1 MEIVIQIL
9 LGLSVIGFGVLLW
22 KSAERWTWVPL
33 VIAPIVFIEAIIFV
47 GLVALSSKSR
57 VAWQK
62 VSVELEERLEKAT
75 LEEEQLK
82 YGTIGF
88 EGEQR
93 AVVPVELA
101 LQKLRVDTGRVWRGL
116 TPQGAAGGQFTLG
129 MPASNN
135 AAPAGGA
142 AAAPAAADDA
152 AADDADAAAAGGQP
166 APAAAAA
173 ANAADAG
180 IPQDMLVFAFSEV
193 VDANQNRIP
202 QTFLGQYLV
211 TQSSPQSVTIKP
223 LRELNALSNRQQ
235 QGISQAQSWAIYE
248 VMPADAHEPFF
259 LDASRK
265 RDDAIFG
272 DIDQDF
278 LQSALA
284 GKVPDDVLQAY
295 LKDGKQSQPDDPPEA
310 KWRKIKLIKDHSIIV
325 DGTSQNTA
333 TEGGYFDLL
342 GQAIDSRLQIADG
355 DEVKFKAGTELI
367 LKTEEATEL
376 ITTGVAELIDEI
388 YVRPLNDYDEIE
400 RHVFERLDLLAE
412 KKIVL
417 DREIA
422 IMTQVKDAND
432 KMLVTNQEDQLK
444 LESELKQFRVEKEAI
459 EQYANELQQ
468 RRDAMRAKLAG
479 LYRDNVTMMRE
490 LRQAQT
496 MLKQQI
502 DQRTAAAAP

>member
-33 VIAPIVFIEAIIFV
+33 VIAPIVFIEAIVFM

-62 VSVELEERLEKAT
+62 ISVELEQRLDKAT
-75 LEEEQLK
+75 QEEEQLK

-116 TPQGAAGGQFTLG
+116 TPQGAAGGEFTLN
-129 MPASNN
+129 MPAS
-135 AAPAGGA
+135 AAP
-142 AAAPAAADDA
+142 PAAANGAAPA
-152 AADDADAAAAGGQP
+152 AADDADAAAAGGGQP
-166 APAAAAA
+166 AAPA

-180 IPQDMLVFAFSEV
+180 IPKDMLVFAFSEV

-223 LRELNALSNRQQ
+223 LRQLTSLSNRQQ

-272 DIDQDF
+272 DVDQEF
-278 LQSALA
+278 LQAALA
-284 GKVPDDVLQAY
+284 GKVPDEVLQSY
-295 LKDGKQSQPDDPPEA
+295 LKDGKQSQADDPLEA
-310 KWRKIKLIKDHSIIV
+310 KWRKVKLIKEYTVTV
-325 DGTSQNTA
+325 DGTSQSTA

-342 GQAIDSRLQIADG
+342 GQAIDSRLQIPDEG
-355 DEVKFKAGTELI
+355 DVKLDDVKFKAGTELV
-367 LKTEEATEL
+367 LKNEEATDL
-376 ITTGVAELIDEI
+376 ISTGVAELIDEI

-412 KKIVL
+412 KVIVL
-417 DREIA
+417 TREIE
-422 IMTQVKDAND
+422 IMKQVKAAND

-444 LESELKQFRVEKEAI
+444 LEAERNQFRVEKAAI
-459 EQYANELQQ
+459 EKYANELQQ
-468 RRDAMRAKLAG
+468 RRDSLQSRLAG

-496 MLKQQI
+496 ILKQRI
-502 DQRTAAAAP
+502 DQRTAAASP